1 MKEANKSWW
10 KKVDYFHFHAC
21 QVYFSICSIILHSRV
36 LIKITS
42 YKMYETY
49 IKFLPHSVKMSRSEK
64 FIVPLWN
71 PIVINFS
78 YLYKWKVMKNYG
90 HFRVMNSFNAIS
102 PWYEMKIFSKVYG
115 IIRWIFSSIIEN
127 CFVMAVLC
135 MKAINT

>member
-1 MKEANKSWW
+1 MLITFIERSQQSQW

-49 IKFLPHSVKMSRSEK
+49 IKFLPHSVKMSRSEQ
-64 FIVPLWN
+64 FIVPLVN

-78 YLYKWKVMKNYG
+78 
-90 HFRVMNSFNAIS
+90 
-102 PWYEMKIFSKVYG
+102 
-115 IIRWIFSSIIEN
+115 
-127 CFVMAVLC
+127 
-135 MKAINT
+135 